1 MARGPCDADPPP
13 SGGPWIKPR
22 CAFFLFGQII
32 VAVATAAAVVAVVTT
47 VAALPPHRP
56 RPNGVGVGLLHPRCR
71 PSAIAVAF
79 ASIALAIAAL
89 TAAAL
94 TAALAST
101 TLTAALTTTR
111 SAALASTL
119 TAAIATAALAST
131 NLAAT
136 LTAARVAAHTS
147 TLTAAVATAAIATA
161 TLTAA
166 LASTTLATPTSAQR
180 GRRQGRHCRQASS
193 TLAAAHLPS
202 PSLLPLLP
210 LPSPLSPGALAA
222 AALGTLLPDA
232 ATSAAARGC
241 GRRWRPREQL
251 LVGVVRSHSPPV
263 CEHSS

>member
-1 MARGPCDADPPP
+1 MFESQRDHHFLPHP
-13 SGGPWIKPR
+13 SIFVDNNTKLCEMR
-22 CAFFLFGQII
+22 SCSLKFL
-32 VAVATAAAVVAVVTT
+32 A
-47 VAALPPHRP
+47 
-56 RPNGVGVGLLHPRCR
+56 R
-71 PSAIAVAF
+71 PS
-79 ASIALAIAAL
+79 
-89 TAAAL
+89 
-94 TAALAST
+94 T
-101 TLTAALTTTR
+101 T
-111 SAALASTL
+111 S
-119 TAAIATAALAST
+119 
-131 NLAAT
+131 LAAT

-222 AALGTLLPDA
+222 AALRTLLPDA